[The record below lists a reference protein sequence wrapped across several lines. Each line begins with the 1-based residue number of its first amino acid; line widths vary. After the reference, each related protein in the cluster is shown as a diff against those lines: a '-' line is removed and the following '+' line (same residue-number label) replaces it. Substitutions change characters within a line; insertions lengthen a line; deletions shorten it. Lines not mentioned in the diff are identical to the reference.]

1 MRQIEVHSFE
11 AEGLKKVYDNGSW
24 FMGIKNYKP
33 ANDLANLDCLERHN
47 ETDEIFVLLAGG
59 CVLLTAEETAFGGLA
74 FEALSMEPRRVYV
87 IPKGLW
93 HTTVT
98 AKDSK
103 LVLVEASGTSE
114 KNSDVLKLSKDD
126 AAKGAAATRA
136 AGWKR

>member
-24 FMGIKNYKP
+24 FIGMKNYKP

-47 ETDEIFVLLAGG
+47 ETDEIFVLLEGG
-59 CVLLTAEETAFGGLA
+59 CVLLTAEETSSGLA
-74 FEALSMEPRRVYV
+74 FEALSMESHRVYV

-93 HTTVT
+93 HTTIT
-98 AKDSK
+98 GKDSK

-126 AAKGAAATRA
+126 AAKGAKATRA
-136 AGWKR
+136 AGWNR